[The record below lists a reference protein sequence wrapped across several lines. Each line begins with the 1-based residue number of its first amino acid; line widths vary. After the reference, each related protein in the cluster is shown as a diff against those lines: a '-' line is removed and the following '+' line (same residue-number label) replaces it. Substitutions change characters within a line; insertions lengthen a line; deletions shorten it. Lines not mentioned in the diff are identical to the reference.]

1 MNKAVT
7 APLPASVLEALA
19 RYDTPTICNAME
31 IVAPERRLIGYTT
44 KPLVC
49 PFPDLPPMVG
59 YARTVTIR
67 SVLKSTL
74 PADEQAKRRIAYY
87 EYVGTGFGPRITVI
101 QDIDGADVGYGA
113 FWGEVQS
120 NVHKALGCLG
130 VITDGSI
137 RDIPQWA
144 PGFQALAGS
153 IGPSHAWVHA
163 ENFGGEVRV
172 AGMTVHSDDLIH
184 ADQHGAIVIPH
195 RYRGEDS
202 GSRRT
207 LRPARDADPG
217 DRAQPGLHA
226 RKTERGAEAFGRD
239 PLTKSRGSTNRGK
252 RHEGVLGGAVI
263 LDPASAPRLRRRR
276 PIPRARSRWWC
287 RSRRADRPMP
297 PRGSWP
303 SGCAQRSGSPS

>member
-1 MNKAVT
+1 MTTSAS
-7 APLPASVLEALA
+7 PPHPASLLEALA

-67 SVLKSTL
+67 SVLQSGL
-74 PADEQAKRRIAYY
+74 PAAEQARRLIAYY
-87 EYVGTGFGPRITVI
+87 EYVGTGHGPRITVI

-153 IGPSHAWVHA
+153 IG
-163 ENFGGEVRV
+163 
-172 AGMTVHSDDLIH
+172 T
-184 ADQHGAIVIPH
+184 
-195 RYRGEDS
+195 
-202 GSRRT
+202 
-207 LRPARDADPG
+207 
-217 DRAQPGLHA
+217 
-226 RKTERGAEAFGRD
+226 GAEAVLDYGIDAYFSICSGPISLDHAIDQAGTLLERA
-239 PLTKSRGSTNRGK
+239 TEQAIRGF
-252 RHEGVLGGAVI
+252 LAGG
-263 LDPASAPRLRRRR
+263 RRRT
-276 PIPRARSRWWC
+276 S
-287 RSRRADRPMP
+287 
-297 PRGSWP
+297 
-303 SGCAQRSGSPS
+303 

>member
-1 MNKAVT
+1 MTQSAS

-67 SVLKSTL
+67 SVLKSGL
-74 PADEQAKRRIAYY
+74 PAEEQRSGASTTTTIWAPATARDHGDPGHRR
-87 EYVGTGFGPRITVI
+87 PRRRLRRVLGR
-101 QDIDGADVGYGA
+101 GAQQRPQGA
-113 FWGEVQS
+113 RLS
-120 NVHKALGCLG
+120 R

-163 ENFGGEVRV
+163 ESF
-172 AGMTVHSDDLIH
+172 AAKS
-184 ADQHGAIVIPH
+184 A
-195 RYRGEDS
+195 S
-202 GSRRT
+202 
-207 LRPARDADPG
+207 PA
-217 DRAQPGLHA
+217 
-226 RKTERGAEAFGRD
+226 
-239 PLTKSRGSTNRGK
+239 
-252 RHEGVLGGAVI
+252 
-263 LDPASAPRLRRRR
+263 
-276 PIPRARSRWWC
+276 
-287 RSRRADRPMP
+287 
-297 PRGSWP
+297 
-303 SGCAQRSGSPS
+303 

>member
-67 SVLKSTL
+67 SVLKSGL
-74 PADEQAKRRIAYY
+74 PADEQARRRIAYY

-163 ENFGGEVRV
+163 ESFGGEVRV

-184 ADQHGAIVIPH
+184 ADQHGAIVIPI
-195 RYRGEDS
+195 DIAAKIP

-226 RKTERGAEAFGRD
+226 RKAERGAEALGGDSLTLGGSLERELSNMG
-239 PLTKSRGSTNRGK
+239 PLTG
-252 RHEGVLGGAVI
+252 EGE
-263 LDPASAPRLRRRR
+263 AS
-276 PIPRARSRWWC
+276 
-287 RSRRADRPMP
+287 
-297 PRGSWP
+297 
-303 SGCAQRSGSPS
+303 

>member
-1 MNKAVT
+1 LTSPASE
-7 APLPASVLEALA
+7 PLPASVLEALA

-67 SVLKSTL
+67 SVLSSGLSSAEQST
-74 PADEQAKRRIAYY
+74 RRIAYY
-87 EYVGTGFGPRITVI
+87 EYVGTGIGPRITVI

-120 NVHKALGCLG
+120 AVHKALGCLG

-153 IGPSHAWVHA
+153 IGPSHAYVHA

-172 AGMTVHSDDLIH
+172 AGMTVRSGDLIH
-184 ADQHGAIVIPH
+184 ADRHGAIVIPLDIAAKLPEAAELC
-195 RYRGEDS
+195 G
-202 GSRRT
+202 RRET
-207 LRPARDADPG
+207 P
-217 DRAQPGLHA
+217 
-226 RKTERGAEAFGRD
+226 
-239 PLTKSRGSTNRGK
+239 
-252 RHEGVLGGAVI
+252 I
-263 LDPASAPRLRRRR
+263 LD
-276 PIPRARSRWWC
+276 IARSPDFSLEKLKQALS
-287 RSRRADRPMP
+287 RSAEIH
-297 PRGSWP
+297 
-303 SGCAQRSGSPS
+303 